1 MTCNNIAKYANAT
14 EVDSKVT
21 YKASQLLLVLL
32 VVKDNGKGFD
42 VEKANNGNGKY
53 AKACRKAKSEV

>member
-14 EVDSKVT
+14 EVDIKVT
-21 YKASQLLLVLL
+21 YKDSQLLL

-42 VEKANNGNGKY
+42 VEKADNGNGQY